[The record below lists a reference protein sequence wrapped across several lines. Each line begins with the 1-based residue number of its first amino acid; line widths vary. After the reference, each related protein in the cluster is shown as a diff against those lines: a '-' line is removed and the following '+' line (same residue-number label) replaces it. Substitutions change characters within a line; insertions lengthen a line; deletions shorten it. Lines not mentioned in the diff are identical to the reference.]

1 MKQPKKVLACV
12 DQSPYADYVA
22 DYSAWAA
29 QKFGL
34 PLELLHIIDRHQ
46 ETATSDDH
54 SGAIGF
60 DAQENL
66 LNRLTEDEGERT
78 RATREQG
85 RIFLNELKKRCERR
99 DGISVDVRQRYGQL
113 LETLDAQQ
121 RDVALYVLGRRGKSA
136 DQTQRDLG
144 RHVESIS
151 RKIRRPILTVANA
164 FSEPKSLLVAYDG
177 KRMTRNCIT
186 MLAANPALT
195 DLPVHVVMSG
205 KQNGD
210 ADKHLE
216 WASNTLSKS
225 GFEVETA
232 YSPGDPE
239 QQIMRA
245 IADREIDM
253 LVMGAFSRSP
263 LKSLFL
269 GSKTNDLLRAS
280 RVPTV
285 TVHL

>member
-1 MKQPKKVLACV
+1 MNFPKKVLACV
-12 DQSPYADYVA
+12 DQSPYADFVA

-29 QKFGL
+29 EKFSL

-46 ETATSDDH
+46 ETATSDDR

-66 LNRLTEDEGERT
+66 LHRLAEEEGERT
-78 RATREQG
+78 RETRERG
-85 RIFLNELKKRCERR
+85 RLFLNNLKKRCEQRAH
-99 DGISVDVRQRYGQL
+99 IAVDVRQRYGQL
-113 LETLDAQQ
+113 LETLDEQQ
-121 RDVALYVLGRRGKSA
+121 QDVALYVLGRRGKSA
-136 DQTQRDLG
+136 AHTQRDLG

-164 FSEPKSLLVAYDG
+164 FSEPRSLLVAYDG
-177 KRMTRNCIT
+177 KRMTRRCVSLIADNSA
-186 MLAANPALT
+186 LA

-205 KQNGD
+205 KQNNE
-210 ADKHLE
+210 ATKHLE
-216 WASNTLSKS
+216 WAKHILTEK
-225 GFEVETA
+225 GFSAETA
-232 YSPGDPE
+232 YLPGDPE
-239 QQIMRA
+239 QTITRV
-245 IADREIDM
+245 IAEREIDM
-253 LVMGAFSRSP
+253 LVMGAYSRSP

>member
-22 DYSAWAA
+22 DYSAWVA
-29 QKFGL
+29 QKFNL

-66 LNRLTEDEGERT
+66 LNQLAEEEGERI

-85 RIFLNELKKRCERR
+85 RIFLNELKKRCEHHQ
-99 DGISVDVRQRYGQL
+99 GLSVDVRQRYGQL
-113 LETLDAQQ
+113 LETLDEQQ
-121 RDVALYVLGRRGKSA
+121 QDVALYVLGRRGKSA
-136 DQTQRDLG
+136 DQSQRDLG

-151 RKIRRPILTVANA
+151 RKIRRPILTVANTFA
-164 FSEPKSLLVAYDG
+164 EPKNVLVAYDG
-177 KRMTRNCIT
+177 KRMTRKCVSL
-186 MLAANPALT
+186 LAGNAALT

-205 KQNGD
+205 KQNGE

-216 WASNTLSKS
+216 WASSTLAKS

-232 YSPGDPE
+232 YLPGDPE
-239 QQIMRA
+239 QQIPRA

-253 LVMGAFSRSP
+253 LVMGAYSRSP

-269 GSKTNDLLRAS
+269 GSKTNELLRAS
-280 RVPTV
+280 KVPTV

>member
-66 LNRLTEDEGERT
+66 LNRLTEEEGERI

-113 LETLDAQQ
+113 LGTLDEQQ
-121 RDVALYVLGRRGKSA
+121 RDVALYVLGRRGESA
-136 DQTQRDLG
+136 YQTQRDLG

-151 RKIRRPILTVANA
+151 RKIRRPILTVANT

-177 KRMTRNCIT
+177 KRTTRNCIT
-186 MLAANPALT
+186 MLASNPALT

-205 KQNGD
+205 KQNGE
-210 ADKHLE
+210 ADKHLA
-216 WASNTLSKS
+216 WASSTLAKS
-225 GFEVETA
+225 GFEVETV
-232 YSPGDPE
+232 YLPGDPE
-239 QQIMRA
+239 QQITQA
-245 IADREIDM
+245 IANREIDM
-253 LVMGAFSRSP
+253 LVMGAYSRSL
-263 LKSLFL
+263 LKTLFL

>member
-1 MKQPKKVLACV
+1 VKLPKKILACV
-12 DQSPYADYVA
+12 DQSPYANYVA

-29 QKFGL
+29 QKFSL

-46 ETATSDDH
+46 ETASSDDR

-66 LNRLTEDEGERT
+66 LNRLAEEEGERT
-78 RATREQG
+78 RETRERG
-85 RIFLNELKKRCERR
+85 RLFLNDLKKRCEQRER
-99 DGISVDVRQRYGQL
+99 IAVDVRQRYGQL
-113 LETLDAQQ
+113 LETLDEQQ
-121 RDVALYVLGRRGKSA
+121 QDVALYVLGRRGKSA
-136 DQTQRDLG
+136 AHTERDLG

-164 FSEPKSLLVAYDG
+164 FSEPRSLLVAYDG
-177 KRMTRNCIT
+177 KRMTRRCIRWI
-186 MLAANPALT
+186 ADNPALA

-205 KQNGD
+205 KQNNE
-210 ADKHLE
+210 AAKHLE
-216 WASNTLSKS
+216 WAEATLAEK
-225 GFEVETA
+225 GFRTETA
-232 YSPGDPE
+232 YLPGDPE
-239 QQIMRA
+239 QNITRA
-245 IADREIDM
+245 IAEREIDM
-253 LVMGAFSRSP
+253 LVMGAYSRSP
-263 LKSLFL
+263 LKSLFF

>member
-1 MKQPKKVLACV
+1 MKLPKKILACV
-12 DQSPYADYVA
+12 DQSSYANYVA

-29 QKFGL
+29 QKFSL

-46 ETATSDDH
+46 ETASSDDR

-66 LNRLTEDEGERT
+66 LNRLAEEEGERT
-78 RATREQG
+78 RETRERG
-85 RIFLNELKKRCERR
+85 RLFLNDLKKRCEQRER
-99 DGISVDVRQRYGQL
+99 IAVDVRQRYGQL
-113 LETLDAQQ
+113 LETLDEQQ
-121 RDVALYVLGRRGKSA
+121 QDVALYVLGRRGKSA
-136 DQTQRDLG
+136 AHTERDLG

-164 FSEPKSLLVAYDG
+164 FSEPRSLLVAYDG
-177 KRMTRNCIT
+177 KRMTRRCIS
-186 MLAANPALT
+186 LIADNPALA

-205 KQNGD
+205 KQNND
-210 ADKHLE
+210 AAKHLE
-216 WASNTLSKS
+216 WAEATLAEK
-225 GFEVETA
+225 GFRTETA
-232 YSPGDPE
+232 YLPGDPE
-239 QQIMRA
+239 QNITRA
-245 IADREIDM
+245 IAEREIDM
-253 LVMGAFSRSP
+253 LVMGAYSRSP
-263 LKSLFL
+263 LKSLFF

>member
-1 MKQPKKVLACV
+1 MKHSKKVLACV
-12 DQSPYADYVA
+12 DQSPYADFVA
-22 DYSAWAA
+22 DYSAWMAK
-29 QKFGL
+29 KFAL

-66 LNRLTEDEGERT
+66 LNRLTEEEAERS
-78 RATREQG
+78 RAIREQG

-99 DGISVDVRQRYGQL
+99 EGITVDVRQRYGQL
-113 LETLDAQQ
+113 LETLDEQQ
-121 RDVALYVLGRRGKSA
+121 QDVALYVLGRRGKSA
-136 DQTQRDLG
+136 AHTQRDLG

-151 RKIRRPILTVANA
+151 RKIRRPILTVANE

-177 KRMTRNCIT
+177 KRMTRNCVSLI
-186 MLAANPALT
+186 AGNPALA
-195 DLPVHVVMSG
+195 DLPIHVVMSG
-205 KQNGD
+205 KQNSE
-210 ADKHLE
+210 AERHLE
-216 WASNTLSKS
+216 WASSTLAKA
-225 GFEVETA
+225 GFTVDTA
-232 YSPGDPE
+232 YVPGDPE
-239 QQIMRA
+239 QQITQA
-245 IADREIDM
+245 IAEREIDI
-253 LVMGAFSRSP
+253 LVMGAYSRSP
-263 LKSLFL
+263 LQSLFL

>member
-1 MKQPKKVLACV
+1 MKQSKKVLACV
-12 DQSPYADYVA
+12 DQSPYADFVA

-29 QKFGL
+29 KKFAL

-66 LNRLTEDEGERT
+66 LNRLTEEEAERS
-78 RATREQG
+78 RAIREQG

-99 DGISVDVRQRYGQL
+99 EGITVDVRQRYGQL
-113 LETLDAQQ
+113 LETLDEQQ
-121 RDVALYVLGRRGKSA
+121 QDVALYVLGRRGKSA
-136 DQTQRDLG
+136 AHTQRDLG

-151 RKIRRPILTVANA
+151 RKIRRPILTVANE

-177 KRMTRNCIT
+177 KRMTRNCVSLIKG
-186 MLAANPALT
+186 NPALA
-195 DLPVHVVMSG
+195 DLPIHVVMSG
-205 KQNGD
+205 KQNSE
-210 ADKHLE
+210 AERHLE
-216 WASNTLSKS
+216 WASSTLAKA
-225 GFEVETA
+225 GFTVDTA
-232 YSPGDPE
+232 YVPGDPE
-239 QQIMRA
+239 QQITQA
-245 IADREIDM
+245 IAEREIDI
-253 LVMGAFSRSP
+253 LVMGAYSRSP
-263 LKSLFL
+263 LQSLFL